1 MIGVHSASFEG
12 NENGDSLML
21 DTAMARKARA
31 FGVPPDVIGRMVT
44 TEPSD
49 MAWLTAGELQE
60 MDVRQIGATQREIP
74 APAPE
79 PIFDQSK
86 IALAKPSPLEAQG
99 AVPAGGTDEPWD
111 GITYRPAQLGP
122 GVQSTDPESPQKT
135 EQPTVSAAAVHGAG
149 DRPDYVARGF
159 LPAPAP
165 AYVPG
170 R

>member
-1 MIGVHSASFEG
+1 MCASAYFLLFAASLGRHASPEAMIGVHSASFDG

-49 MAWLTAGELQE
+49 MAWLTADELQE

-86 IALAKPSPLEAQG
+86 VALAKPSPLEARG
-99 AVPAGGTDEPWD
+99 AAPAGGTDEPWD

-122 GVQSTDPESPQKT
+122 GAQSTDPESPQKT
-135 EQPTVSAAAVHGAG
+135 EQPTV
-149 DRPDYVARGF
+149 P
-159 LPAPAP
+159 
-165 AYVPG
+165 
-170 R
+170 